1 MAYKFRGL
9 VHYVHGLGEGMHD
22 KALRQTVAGKDPS
35 VPPLDHQ
42 TPGKEWERETLNMA
56 WSFET
61 SEPTPNDKLQ
71 EWGHTRNKAISPN
84 STIT

>member
-22 KALRQTVAGKDPS
+22 KALRQTVAGKEPS

-42 TPGKEWERETLNMA
+42 TPGKE
-56 WSFET
+56 
-61 SEPTPNDKLQ
+61 
-71 EWGHTRNKAISPN
+71 
-84 STIT
+84 